1 MLICTGFQKYH
12 DLLHRKGI
20 KTNDYLAQIMEP
32 GAPVN
37 EIGLL
42 IFSRM
47 YHIHIHVL
55 LNGYFW
61 TTNKPNEDFKRLIL
75 HWCTGEPLYL
85 MIQPGKLWTFQ

>member
-1 MLICTGFQKYH
+1 MQGDLRSWINAHLYWISEISH

-61 TTNKPNEDFKRLIL
+61 TTNKTK
-75 HWCTGEPLYL
+75 
-85 MIQPGKLWTFQ
+85 